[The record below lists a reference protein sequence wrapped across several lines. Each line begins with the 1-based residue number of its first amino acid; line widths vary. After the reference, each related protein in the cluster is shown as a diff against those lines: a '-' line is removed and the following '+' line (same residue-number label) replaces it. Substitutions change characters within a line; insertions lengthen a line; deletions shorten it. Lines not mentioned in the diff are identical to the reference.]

1 MKESV
6 RKSFSDAASAP
17 PAKEKK
23 EYPKPLSVRFT
34 DEERVELESK
44 AGDLTLSA
52 YVRSRCVGDIAPP
65 HRTKGKRPVKDEEA
79 LGRVLGALGRSQ
91 LSNNLNQ
98 LAKAAHSGTLSLQ
111 EDSEAAILKAAYDI
125 AFIRLTLIKA
135 LGLQDIE
142 P

>member
-1 MKESV
+1 MRMSAQAP
-6 RKSFSDAASAP
+6 FLNAADRPTEA
-17 PAKEKK
+17 AKK
-23 EYPKPLSVRFT
+23 EYPKPVSVRFT
-34 DEERVELESK
+34 DEERAELERK

-52 YVRSRCVGDIAPP
+52 YVRSRCVGDSAPA

-98 LAKAAHSGTLSLQ
+98 LAKAANSGTLGLQ
-111 EDSEAAILKAAYDI
+111 EDTEAALQKAAYDI
-125 AFIRLTLIKA
+125 AYIRMTLIKA
-135 LGLQDIE
+135 LGLQDAE